1 MKLNLTLLP
10 ANATGI
16 GWEAAFEQAS
26 SFVAQLTLE
35 EKVRL
40 VTGTAGPC
48 VGNIGPVSR
57 LGFNGLCL
65 QDGPLA
71 IREADYASVFPAGLT
86 VAASWDRDLAH
97 VRGQDMAD
105 EFVGKGAHV
114 ALGPVAGPLGRSGYG
129 GRNWEGFSPDPW
141 LTGELFAET
150 IIGMEEQGIQAC
162 AKREYSEYECWNTYA
177 DKHDRLHRQRTGN
190 PAQPVSQ

>member
-1 MKLNLTLLP
+1 M
-10 ANATGI
+10 
-16 GWEAAFEQAS
+16 
-26 SFVAQLTLE
+26 E

-48 VGNIGPVSR
+48 VGNIGPVYR

-86 VAASWDRDLAH
+86 TAASWDRDLAH

-150 IIGMEEQGIQAC
+150 IIGMEEQGVQAC
-162 AKREYSEYECWNTYA
+162 AKHYIGNEQETQRNPSINDDGQTIEAVSSNI
-177 DKHDRLHRQRTGN
+177 DDRTMHE
-190 PAQPVSQ
+190 V

>member
-1 MKLNLTLLP
+1 M
-10 ANATGI
+10 
-16 GWEAAFEQAS
+16 
-26 SFVAQLTLE
+26 
-35 EKVRL
+35 
-40 VTGTAGPC
+40 TGTAGPY

-97 VRGQDMAD
+97 IRGQDMGD

-162 AKREYSEYECWNTYA
+162 AKREYGEDRGWYINA
-177 DKHDRLHRQRTGN
+177 DRDYRLYR
-190 PAQPVSQ
+190 

>member
-1 MKLNLTLLP
+1 
-10 ANATGI
+10 
-16 GWEAAFEQAS
+16 
-26 SFVAQLTLE
+26 LTLE

-48 VGNIGPVSR
+48 VGNIGPVYR

-86 VAASWDRDLAH
+86 TAASWDRDLAH
-97 VRGQDMAD
+97 IRGQDMAD

-150 IIGMEEQGIQAC
+150 IMGMEEQGVQAC
-162 AKREYSEYECWNTYA
+162 AKRESRA
-177 DKHDRLHRQRTGN
+177 VAHQLDIG
-190 PAQPVSQ
+190 

>member
-1 MKLNLTLLP
+1 M
-10 ANATGI
+10 
-16 GWEAAFEQAS
+16 
-26 SFVAQLTLE
+26 
-35 EKVRL
+35 

-48 VGNIGPVSR
+48 VGNIGPVER

-71 IREADYASVFPAGLT
+71 IREATMASVYPAGLT
-86 VAASWDRDLAH
+86 VAASWDRNLAH

-162 AKREYSEYECWNTYA
+162 AKREHGSFHKSQTSANYISQTTLATNRRRKEI
-177 DKHDRLHRQRTGN
+177 
-190 PAQPVSQ
+190 PA